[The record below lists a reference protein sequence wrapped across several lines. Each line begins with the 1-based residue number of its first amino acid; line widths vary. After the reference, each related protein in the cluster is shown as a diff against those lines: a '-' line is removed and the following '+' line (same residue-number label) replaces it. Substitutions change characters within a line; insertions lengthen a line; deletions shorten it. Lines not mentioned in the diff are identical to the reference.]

1 MGGGSSKQKNLMI
14 DIMNKSIFNSI
25 NKNTTEC
32 QNELSAIQNITII
45 STATEEQQEIFQK
58 NKLECQQLFKD
69 RSTED
74 IKELCPQAMV
84 EVSDINQDM
93 AISFKGKC
101 ELNAKQI
108 NDIKT
113 NIINEVSQKL
123 KEEKDELTGAL
134 RDITGA
140 FSKGDDEDINI
151 EQTVKNIVET
161 NITNENLTKTVTEFT
176 TSQTLNFE
184 GNGGTLKAS
193 AITQK
198 ASYTIIMGNI
208 TNQLAKNVS
217 ETVAQTTAKQD
228 ADIKEKGITD
238 IATTAIK
245 TFGNL
250 LSGPF
255 MIIAGIVGV
264 GLLLVILSRG
274 RKVKNAPQMVQQ
286 PMYQQPMYQ
295 QPMYGR
301 GPKFLFPSNLNKKIR
316 IDFTTIII
324 FSVSIIFISY
334 SIKKRLM

>member
-1 MGGGSSKQKNLMI
+1 MGGGSSKERNMMI

-123 KEEKDELTGAL
+123 KEQKDELTGAL

-176 TSQTLNFE
+176 TSQNLNFE

-255 MIIAGIVGV
+255 MIIAGIVAV

-286 PMYQQPMYQ
+286 PMYQQPMY
-295 QPMYGR
+295 GR

-316 IDFTTIII
+316 IDFSTILV
-324 FSVSIIFISY
+324 FVTSIGFVLY
-334 SIKKRLM
+334 CLKKKLM